1 MMAHTICKHAR
12 PGLGVLPLVALT
24 CLIGA
29 WSSAVKAQQSL
40 PYPVVDTGQTHTYD
54 NSGEIAPPQKGQAFY
69 GQDAQYDGNQPR
81 YADNGDGTVTD
92 LVTGLMWSQT
102 PDLNGDGV
110 INAEDKLTYAQ
121 ALAGAKTFRLAGYDD
136 WRLPTIK
143 ELYSLIDFNGN
154 APTGQNGSDGT
165 PFIDTGYFAFGYGD
179 TSAGER
185 VIDAQFAT
193 CTKYVSTTMNG
204 ADTMFGVNFA
214 DGRIKGYPTG
224 SSPDNPNGKTFY
236 VLYVRGNPD
245 YGRNDFV
252 DNGDGTVTDL
262 ATGLMWSKEDSGTG
276 MDWEAAL
283 AWVQE
288 KNAEN
293 YLGHDDWRLPNAKE
307 LQSIVD
313 YDRSPNTTDSAA
325 IDPVF
330 DATPIVNEGGQ
341 PDYPWYWTGT
351 THIEQ
356 TAGGMDTEAAYVAFG
371 RALGWMG
378 PAGAPCLNLLDVHGA
393 GAQRSDPKS
402 GSPTDYTLGVSCSDG
417 GPAYGRGPQGD
428 VVRID
433 NFVRLVRDAGGTF
446 QPLSASFTCSP
457 ADPTNYDPIT
467 FTAAASGGTPPYS
480 YAWVIDGASYT
491 GQSVTG
497 TFTPGTHSASLS
509 VTDAA
514 GETATYDATFNV
526 KTSVTIASATKL
538 GSPFRIKVLGTGFQQ
553 GCTATI
559 GGVPVQVAYKNAGKI
574 KLKHCKSLCP
584 KGNPVAI
591 VVTNP
596 DGTASAPFDFV
607 R

>member
-1 MMAHTICKHAR
+1 MTVHTSCRRA
-12 PGLGVLPLVALT
+12 PAGLGVFSVVVLA

-29 WSSAVKAQQSL
+29 WSLVMRAQQSL
-40 PYPVVDTGQTHTYD
+40 PYPIVDTGQTHTYD
-54 NSGEIAPPQKGQAFY
+54 NSGEITPPEEGAAFY

-92 LVTGLMWSQT
+92 LVTGLMWSST

-110 INAEDKLTYAQ
+110 INAEDKLTYDEAI
-121 ALAGAKTFRLAGYDD
+121 ASAKTFYLAGYDD
-136 WRLPTIK
+136 WRIPTIK
-143 ELYSLIDFNGN
+143 ELYSLIDFDGN
-154 APTGQNGSDGT
+154 APTGVDGSDGT
-165 PFIDTGYFAFGYGD
+165 PFIDTDYFAFGYGD
-179 TSAGER
+179 TSAGDR

-193 CTKYVSTTMNG
+193 STRYVSTTMNG
-204 ADTMFGVNFA
+204 AETMFGVNFA

-224 SSPDNPNGKTFY
+224 STPGYPDGKTFY
-236 VLYVRGNPD
+236 VLYVRGNAN
-245 YGRNDFV
+245 YGINDFV
-252 DNGDGTVTDL
+252 DNGDGTITDL
-262 ATGLMWSKEDSGTG
+262 ATGLMWSKADSGTG
-276 MDWEAAL
+276 MDWESAL
-283 AWVQE
+283 QWVQD
-288 KNAEN
+288 KNAED

-313 YDRSPNTTDSAA
+313 YDRSPDTTDSAA

-356 TAGGMDTEAAYVAFG
+356 TAGGMDTEAVYVAFG

-402 GSPTDYTLGVSCSDG
+402 GSPTDYYLGVSCSDD

-433 NFVRLVRDAGGTF
+433 NFVRLVRDAGAGT
-446 QPLSASFTCSP
+446 QPLSASVAYSP
-457 ADPTNYDPIT
+457 ENPTNATPVT
-467 FTAAASGGTPPYS
+467 FTASASGGTPPYS
-480 YAWVIDGASYT
+480 YAWSIDQQAFS
-491 GQSVTG
+491 GQSVTV
-497 TFTPGTHSASLS
+497 TLLAGTHTATLAVS
-509 VTDAA
+509 DAA
-514 GETATYDATFNV
+514 REAANENVTFDV
-526 KTSVTIASATKL
+526 AEAVAVTSATKV
-538 GSPFRIKVLGTGFQQ
+538 GSPFRIKILGTNFQSS
-553 GCTATI
+553 CTATV

-584 KGNPVAI
+584 KGTPVAI

-596 DGTASAPFDFV
+596 DGTASAPYAFT